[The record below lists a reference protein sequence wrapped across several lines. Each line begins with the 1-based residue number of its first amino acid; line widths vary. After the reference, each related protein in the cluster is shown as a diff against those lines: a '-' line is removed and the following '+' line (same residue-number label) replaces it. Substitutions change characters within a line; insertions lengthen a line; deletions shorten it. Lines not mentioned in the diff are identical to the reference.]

1 MSEAT
6 DNRDFSQAMQHRR
19 MPFPIGTKKGQ
30 FTSIQEIHPD
40 AYPQIAVIRVPL
52 SGANFDAYTANDT
65 VGSVMRIPRAA
76 RRPGGGGTILSVSLV
91 DDDEESIT
99 AELAIFTGP
108 PNTPTADDA
117 AWGLDSGDKD
127 KFLDF
132 ITIATYADYSGVD
145 IGHTNNVNLPFAC
158 EISEQDLFF
167 QVITRGAL
175 DLVADSDYLFIFTI
189 EQL

>member
-19 MPFPIGTKKGQ
+19 MPFQIGDKKGADVQ
-30 FTSIQEIHPD
+30 IQRIAPE

-65 VGSVMRIPRAA
+65 VGAVMRIPGAA
-76 RRPGGGGTILSVSLV
+76 RRPGGGGTILSVSLM
-91 DDDEESIT
+91 DDDEESLT
-99 AELAIFTGP
+99 TELAIFTGP
-108 PNTPTADDA
+108 PKSPAADDA
-117 AWGLDSGDKD
+117 AWALASADKD
-127 KFLDF
+127 VFLDF
-132 ITIATYADYSGVD
+132 ISIVTYADYSGVD
-145 IGHTNNVNLPFAC
+145 IGHANNVNLPFAC
-158 EISEQDLFF
+158 EMSEQDLFF

-175 DLVADSDYLFIFTI
+175 DLVADSDYHFVFTI